1 MRFLVIGAR
10 GAVGRTAS
18 DVLEAAGH
26 RVTPAGR
33 SAPPGGIAV
42 DLSADAGRT
51 ALREAVSDHDVVI
64 NASGIEDPR
73 IAGLLGD
80 TALVDASATAEY
92 LAQLSAAA
100 EDTGASIVLGAG
112 LAPGLSTLLVAEVA
126 SEPGDDVDL
135 AIVLGG
141 GETHGAA
148 AVEWTAALAGRE
160 VWDAPEDSAV
170 FNLRQRRRLPT
181 ASGERSCLRADF
193 PDDLLI
199 GRARGVAVRSFLAT
213 DSALTTAALR
223 LVGSFPSLS
232 RLVSRAPHLGSDQ
245 WSLTAVNRRTR
256 EAVTATGEGQSRTTG
271 EFVALAAV
279 MAGRT
284 QASGAVTSA
293 DLFTLDDIARGG
305 IEQVHVHAEISRSR
319 P

>member
-10 GAVGRTAS
+10 GAIGRAAASALRTA
-18 DVLEAAGH
+18 GH
-26 RVTPAGR
+26 HITPAGR
-33 SAPPGGIAV
+33 SAPDDGIAI
-42 DLSADAGRT
+42 DLSTGAGRT
-51 ALREAVSDHDVVI
+51 ALRDAAADHDVVI
-64 NASGIEDPR
+64 NASGVEDPR
-73 IAGLLGD
+73 IAELLGG
-80 TALVDASATAEY
+80 AVLVDASATAEY
-92 LAQLSAAA
+92 LAQLSAAVA
-100 EDTGASIVLGAG
+100 DAGASSVLGAG
-112 LAPGLSTLLVAEVA
+112 LAPGLSTLLVAAVA

-148 AVEWTAALAGRE
+148 AVEWTAALAGRK
-160 VWDAPEDSAV
+160 VWGASEEGAV
-170 FNLRQRRRLPT
+170 FNFRQRRRLPT
-181 ASGERSCLRADF
+181 GSGERSCLRADF

-223 LVGSFPSLS
+223 LVGSFPALS

-256 EAVTATGEGQSRTTG
+256 EVVTAKGAGQSQTTG
-271 EFVALAAV
+271 ELVALAAA
-279 MAGRT
+279 MAART
-284 QASGAVTSA
+284 QISGVVTSA
-293 DLFTLDDIARGG
+293 DLFTLDDVARGG
-305 IEQVHVHAEISRSR
+305 IEQVHVHAQISRTQ